1 MKKLKLMMMMT
12 LMMCLVG
19 MTSYSQVNETDIFV
33 NKQEV
38 KTINFKLEKSSE
50 YLIKSSSCGIS
61 QEVLLIICGVII
73 FVIIGIGISVLVL
86 KIISEKKRKKKP
98 NYNGSSPIKEG
109 RTKSNQKTG
118 LRSKRM
124 DILSFR

>member
-61 QEVLLIICGVII
+61 QEVLLNYMWSYYICYYRYWYKC
-73 FVIIGIGISVLVL
+73 SC
-86 KIISEKKRKKKP
+86 S
-98 NYNGSSPIKEG
+98 
-109 RTKSNQKTG
+109 
-118 LRSKRM
+118 
-124 DILSFR
+124 

>member
-38 KTINFKLEKSSE
+38 KTINFKLEKSSAINLFLFMV
-50 YLIKSSSCGIS
+50 YINLIK
-61 QEVLLIICGVII
+61 
-73 FVIIGIGISVLVL
+73 
-86 KIISEKKRKKKP
+86 
-98 NYNGSSPIKEG
+98 
-109 RTKSNQKTG
+109 
-118 LRSKRM
+118 
-124 DILSFR
+124 